1 MPLSVL
7 QDKVDVKE
15 LNTSKNCQYALYSII
30 WGLARK
36 DCQTTDVSQAFKQI
50 LFVT

>member
-15 LNTSKNCQYALYSII
+15 LNTSKNLGCQYALYSII

-36 DCQTTDVSQAFKQI
+36 DSVKLQTFHR
-50 LFVT
+50 LLNR